1 MSKPSHGTMR
11 SAVSKK
17 KTKKRPELRPM
28 PEPLAP
34 EAVEPVRPQPA
45 VAEKSNGSTLQFR
58 PRAREAARPA
68 RAHGGTRFIQQVAN
82 YGYVYADLKVI
93 GVLSLLLFGALIA
106 LSFVIQ

>member
-28 PEPLAP
+28 PEPVAP
-34 EAVEPVRPQPA
+34 EAIEPVQPTTA

-58 PRAREAARPA
+58 PRVREAARTI
-68 RAHGGTRFIQQVAN
+68 RAQGGTRYVQQVVN

-93 GVLSLLLFGALIA
+93 GVLTLLLLAALVV
-106 LSFVIQ
+106 LSFIVQ

>member
-17 KTKKRPELRPM
+17 KSRKRPELRPM

-34 EAVEPVRPQPA
+34 EAVEAVQPTTA
-45 VAEKSNGSTLQFR
+45 AAEKSNGSALQFR
-58 PRAREAARPA
+58 PRVREAARA
-68 RAHGGTRFIQQVAN
+68 IRAQGGTRFIQQVVN
-82 YGYVYADLKVI
+82 YNYVYADLKVI
-93 GVLSLLLFGALIA
+93 GVLCLVLFSALIV

>member
-17 KTKKRPELRPM
+17 KSKKRPELRPM

-34 EAVEPVRPQPA
+34 KAVEAVQPTTA
-45 VAEKSNGSTLQFR
+45 VAEKSDGSTLQFR
-58 PRAREAARPA
+58 PRAREAARA
-68 RAHGGTRFIQQVAN
+68 IRAQGGTRFIQQVVN

-93 GVLSLLLFGALIA
+93 GVLSLMLFAGLIV